1 MRKVVPHSKLTH
13 MIISCTLLCH
23 TRFSLED
30 SESASLDKFIR
41 NLDPLN
47 CSKKSHTMDYPPR
60 ASQPLNEYNS
70 AFLASMA
77 FPILA
82 VIALVNRGR
91 VKWTDKTVSI
101 FQLFLNFLKQIEAFR
116 DDYAFTCSYIS
127 TKSNPADALSRRAL
141 GSTAQSTVPD
151 EPMNQ

>member
-1 MRKVVPHSKLTH
+1 MHTAVPHAVFSK
-13 MIISCTLLCH
+13 
-23 TRFSLED
+23 D
-30 SESASLDKFIR
+30 SESASLDKFIK

-47 CSKKSHTMDYPPR
+47 CSKKSHTMDYPPH

-77 FPILA
+77 FPTLA

-127 TKSNPADALSRRAL
+127 TKSNPAF
-141 GSTAQSTVPD
+141 
-151 EPMNQ
+151 

>member
-1 MRKVVPHSKLTH
+1 
-13 MIISCTLLCH
+13 
-23 TRFSLED
+23 
-30 SESASLDKFIR
+30 
-41 NLDPLN
+41 
-47 CSKKSHTMDYPPR
+47 MDYPPH

-141 GSTAQSTVPD
+141 GPTAQSPVPD
-151 EPMNQ
+151 EPMNIIKLLPVCGELTGKMLLVIRIILSPIIKC